1 MTYHLLL
8 QKGTIMKRYEVE
20 VIYEPTGDYLNYSF
34 TSRLEQKDLD
44 IYDDFI
50 RNISIVVTDVE
61 DID

>member
-1 MTYHLLL
+1 
-8 QKGTIMKRYEVE
+8 MKRYEVE

-61 DID
+61 DVDE